1 MSSIDLTEPGLQ
13 TGSEAGVTEGF
24 ESLRLSP
31 ALPLEE
37 EIIAR
42 ASANYEPLPMLEVIF
57 GRLVTSYAPMLKS
70 QGGFLCEATSHKL
83 SYQSWGRAVEAL
95 DEFGVAAMAASSQ
108 GGDIAIAFDGAF
120 LHGAIGSMLG
130 GKPGPA
136 DVLRRVPTTLEKA
149 FAHRLI
155 QDSLSQ
161 LSQLISRIVEVNFTP
176 DAVEAP
182 AQINSFHNGNA
193 ITAVLEMQVQIGLLP
208 GRVSILLPMQT
219 LEPMRPQLGK
229 MFLGEELGRDIG
241 WRDHFAGHIS
251 GASMTLTA
259 ELHRLSLPLA
269 DVLRWQPGA
278 VIDLGITEDHEASLI
293 CSERAILHGATG
305 RRRNGRLAM
314 RITREAGE
322 PTEGEDDDILTD

>member
-1 MSSIDLTEPGLQ
+1 MSSIDLTDPGVISAGDEP
-13 TGSEAGVTEGF
+13 TAEGF
-24 ESLRLSP
+24 ESLELTR
-31 ALPLEE
+31 ARPLEE

-42 ASANYEPLPMLEVIF
+42 ASANFEPLPMLDVIF

-83 SYQSWGRAVEAL
+83 SYLTWGKAVEAL
-95 DEFGVAAMAASSQ
+95 DEYGVAAMAASSQ

-120 LHGAIGSMLG
+120 LHGAIGSMMG
-130 GKPGPA
+130 GKPGPS
-136 DVLRRVPTTLEKA
+136 DVARRVPTTIEKA

-155 QDSLSQ
+155 QDSLAQ
-161 LSQLISRIVEVNFTP
+161 LSQLISRIVEVSFTP

-193 ITAVLEMQVQIGLLP
+193 ITALLEMQVQIGLLP

-229 MFLGEELGRDIG
+229 MFLGEELGRDMG
-241 WRDHFAGHIS
+241 WREHFADHIS
-251 GASMTLTA
+251 GATMTLTA
-259 ELHRLSLPLA
+259 ELHRLTLPLS
-269 DVLRWQPGA
+269 DVLRWQPGV
-278 VIDLGITEDHEASLI
+278 VIDLGITEDHEAQLI
-293 CSERAILHGATG
+293 CSDRAILHGATG

-322 PTEGEDDDILTD
+322 PTEGEDDVILTD

>member
-1 MSSIDLTEPGLQ
+1 MSSIDLTDPGLLN
-13 TGSEAGVTEGF
+13 AGDGTAAEGF
-24 ESLRLSP
+24 EALKLSP

-42 ASANYEPLPMLEVIF
+42 ASANYEPLPMLDVIF

-70 QGGFLCEATSHKL
+70 QGGFLCEATSHRI
-83 SYQSWGRAVEAL
+83 SYLTWGRAVAAL
-95 DEFGVAAMAASSQ
+95 DEFGVAAMASSSQ
-108 GGDIAIAFDGAF
+108 GGDIAIAFDGPF

-130 GKPGPA
+130 GKPGPS
-136 DVLRRVPTTLEKA
+136 DVARRLPTTLEKA

-155 QDSLSQ
+155 LDSLSQ
-161 LSQLISRIVEVNFTP
+161 LSQLISRIVEVSFTA

-193 ITAVLEMQVQIGLLP
+193 ITAVLEMEVQIGLLP
-208 GRVSILLPMQT
+208 GRVTILLPMQT

-229 MFLGEELGRDIG
+229 MFLGEELGRDTG
-241 WRDHFAGHIS
+241 WRDHFADHIS
-251 GASMTLTA
+251 GATMTLTA
-259 ELHRLSLPLA
+259 ELHRLTLPLA
-269 DVLRWQPGA
+269 DVLRWQPGS

-305 RRRNGRLAM
+305 RRRNGRMAM

-322 PTEGEDDDILTD
+322 ATEGEDDDILTD